1 MSIFVVDYDDGDDD
15 DSLPEYGGRFRQ
27 HCISS
32 FLGATLLSGRKAKL
46 ESLPLKNIS
55 IGN

>member
-1 MSIFVVDYDDGDDD
+1 MSIFVVDYDDGDDDDWDDDDGNDD

-32 FLGATLLSGRKAKL
+32 F
-46 ESLPLKNIS
+46 
-55 IGN
+55 

>member
-15 DSLPEYGGRFRQ
+15 DRDDDDGDDDDSLPEDGGRFRQ

-32 FLGATLLSGRKAKL
+32 F
-46 ESLPLKNIS
+46 
-55 IGN
+55 